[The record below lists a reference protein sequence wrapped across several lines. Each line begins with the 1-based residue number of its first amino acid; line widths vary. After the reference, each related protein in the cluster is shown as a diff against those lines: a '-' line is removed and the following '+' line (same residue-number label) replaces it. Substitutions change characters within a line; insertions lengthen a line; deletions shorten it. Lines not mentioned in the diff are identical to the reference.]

1 MDRGFDRDQKGLE
14 RALKTL
20 DSHFAQSDAILQVR
34 QFFSLSSSSTLSGML
49 ESLILSMWNW
59 IFNMQSLGRINLP
72 L

>member
-1 MDRGFDRDQKGLE
+1 MDRAFDRDQKGLE

-34 QFFSLSSSSTLSGML
+34 LLSSPSALSGMS
-49 ESLILSMWNW
+49 ETLILSMWNW
-59 IFNMQSLGRINLP
+59 NFNMQSLGRINLP